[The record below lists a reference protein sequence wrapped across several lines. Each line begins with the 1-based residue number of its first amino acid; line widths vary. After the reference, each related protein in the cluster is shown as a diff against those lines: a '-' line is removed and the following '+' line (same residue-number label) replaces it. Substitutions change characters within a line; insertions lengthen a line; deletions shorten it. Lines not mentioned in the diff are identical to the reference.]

1 MSMLKTLTS
10 DDSIKAETDSV
21 GGGNGPLDSGLYKAK
36 VTMAYVD
43 KSKGGAL
50 GLHLTLKTEDD
61 REVRQT
67 LWMSSGDAKGNKN
80 YYEKDGAKSY
90 LPGYLAASSLTL
102 LGIGK
107 EISDLDTE
115 EKVIKL
121 YSFDAK
127 AELPTKVNALTD
139 LIGAEIIVGLIRQ
152 TVDKN
157 VKNDAGDYVPSGDT
171 RDENEVD
178 KFFRASDRL
187 TTAEIRAQVTEAA
200 FADTWEAKWAGKVR
214 NKAKGAAAAA
224 GTAGA
229 PGKPA
234 AAAGK
239 KPAASLFS

>member
-1 MSMLKTLTS
+1 MFSELAT
-10 DDSIKAETDSV
+10 DDSIKPEIDTV

-36 VTMAYVD
+36 VTMAYVN
-43 KSKGGAL
+43 KSRGGAK
-50 GLHLTLKTEDD
+50 TLNLIMKTEDD
-61 REVRQT
+61 REVRQ
-67 LWMSSGDAKGNKN
+67 LIYMSSGDDKGNSTFYVTKEG
-80 YYEKDGAKSY
+80 EKKY
-90 LPGYLAASSLTL
+90 LPGYLLASNLIQLSLN
-102 LGIGK
+102 K
-107 EISDLDTE
+107 EISQIATE

-121 YSFDAK
+121 YSYDAK
-127 AELPTKVNALTD
+127 AEVPTKVDAVTD

-157 VKNDAGDYVPSGDT
+157 VKNDAGEYVATGET
-171 RDENEVD
+171 RDENEID

-214 NKAKGAAAAA
+214 NKSKGAAAA

-229 PGKPA
+229 PGKPV
-234 AAAGK
+234 AAGAK